1 MGRQKKD
8 IHYIYKTT
16 CDVTGKYYVGMHSTI
31 NENDNYLGSGL
42 RLRYSI
48 RKYGKENH
56 SREIIEYC
64 NSREELAIREREIVT
79 KEFIQDNMCMNLI
92 EGGEGGGGGR
102 GFTDEERKKGIIA
115 SQAKLKLLQETD
127 PDWVK
132 RRGDKISKTRK
143 EEYDKG
149 IRKKGVFCDWTGK
162 NHSEESKKLIS
173 ESKKDTFIG
182 ENSSQYGTCWI
193 NKEGVNK
200 KIKKELIDE
209 YLLDGWIK
217 GRIYNRWK

>member
-1 MGRQKKD
+1 MGRKVHN
-8 IHYIYKTT
+8 IHYIYKTI
-16 CDVTGKYYVGMHSTI
+16 CNVTGKYYVGMHSTS
-31 NENDNYLGSGL
+31 NEDDKYLGSGL

-48 RKYGKENH
+48 RKYGVDNH
-56 SREIIEYC
+56 SKEILEYC
-64 NSREELAIREREIVT
+64 NSREELVLREKEIVNSDL
-79 KEFIQDNMCMNLI
+79 IQDKMCMNLI
-92 EGGEGGGGGR
+92 EGGYCGNGR
-102 GFTDEERKKGIIA
+102 TFTDEERKKGILA
-115 SQAKLKLLQETD
+115 SQAKLKLLRETD

-149 IRKKGVFCDWTGK
+149 IREKGIFCDWTGK

-173 ESKKDTFIG
+173 ESKKDKFIG

-193 NKEGVNK
+193 NKEGINK